1 MTSEF
6 DLIRRYFARPR
17 ATSGRARLGIG
28 DDAALLRVAAGAEF
42 AVTTDTLVEGVHF
55 LRGTDPTRLGHKALA
70 VNLSDLA
77 AMGAVP
83 RYALLALTLP
93 TANARWIGAFSR
105 GFFRLAQRY
114 GVELVGGDT
123 TRGPLSI
130 TLTAIGEVP
139 AGQALRRDG
148 AKAGDDIWVS
158 GTLGDAA
165 LGLAALQGRIRL
177 TGRNRQYCVEC
188 LEAPQPRVVL
198 GRALRGIATAA
209 IDLSD
214 GLVGDLRH
222 ICERSGLSADVWF
235 DYLPRPDQIGACR
248 TMALAREVL
257 LAGGDDYELLF
268 TAPPRARKRI
278 ERAGFGNGVMV
289 TRVGTI
295 KRGPAGRVRVYE
307 GSTLVRPPRGGYDHF
322 R

>member
-1 MTSEF
+1 MSSEF
-6 DLIRRYFARPR
+6 DLIRRHFARPR
-17 ATSGRARLGIG
+17 GTSARARLGIG
-28 DDAALLRVAAGAEF
+28 DDAALLRAPAGAEL

-55 LRGTDPTRLGHKALA
+55 LRGTHPGRLGHKALA

-77 AMGAVP
+77 AMGATP

-93 TANARWIGAFSR
+93 KADPRWLTAFSE
-105 GFFRLAQRY
+105 GFFRLARRY

-130 TLTAIGEVP
+130 TITAIGEVP

-148 AKAGDDIWVS
+148 AKPGDDIWVT

-165 LGLAALQGRIRL
+165 IGLAALQGRIRL
-177 TGRNRQYCVEC
+177 TVRDRQHCVEC
-188 LEAPQPRVVL
+188 LEMPQPRLVV
-198 GRALRGIATAA
+198 GRALRGVASAA

-214 GLVGDLRH
+214 GLAADLGH
-222 ICERSGLSADVWF
+222 LCERSKLAADVWL
-235 DYLPRPDQIGACR
+235 DHVPRPDQIGACR
-248 TMALAREVL
+248 TTALAREVL

-268 TAPPRARKRI
+268 TAPPRMRMKI

-289 TRVGTI
+289 TRVGKIT
-295 KRGPAGRVRVYE
+295 RGPAGRVRVYE
-307 GSTLVRPPRGGYDHF
+307 GSTILRLPRGGYDHF